1 MICELKETLMELN
14 VRKCC
19 FFSWGEKLK
28 EILNLQTDEKRQPKK
43 KQGTYNITRELELD
57 GGHRNCPGI

>member
-14 VRKCC
+14 VRKCW

-43 KQGTYNITRELELD
+43 NKEHTTSLES
-57 GGHRNCPGI
+57 